1 LLTNCQ
7 AQDISTYRFPLLRAT
22 SRRPADDPKER
33 PDDPGNGRKIR
44 GAALPRT
51 GLLLTDVSNA
61 WRAADIISR
70 MAYP

>member
-1 LLTNCQ
+1 MIPRN
-7 AQDISTYRFPLLRAT
+7 D
-22 SRRPADDPKER
+22 